1 MTNKFNIGDK
11 VCIVFITETLVCEII
26 HIYIKDNTIWYRVKK
41 DNFEYDTNE
50 EELLK
55 YNEVKE
61 NERIND

>member
-1 MTNKFNIGDK
+1 MTNKFNISDR

-26 HIYIKDNTIWYRVKK
+26 HIYTKDNTIWYRVKK

-55 YNEVKE
+55 YNEVK
-61 NERIND
+61 NNGTSN